1 MATFRMTQRS
11 GFALSRFMTL
21 TENVG
26 PGIAGLESGSRKPDT
41 GSSKPEAGS
50 GRLEVERGRET
61 GLLLALILFGFG
73 LRLLRLDFQPL
84 WWDEGYSVWFAT
96 HPLGSMM
103 ALTAQD
109 IHPPLYY
116 ALLHG
121 WTLLLG
127 ARPVALRL
135 FSVVVGTLMIPA
147 IYLAGRRMFTMRTA
161 LLAALLAAISP
172 LAVFYSQE
180 VRMYGLVALLSTGI
194 LLVAWQVLGPTDRP
208 ARWKSLLLYVLLTTA
223 ALHTQYYVVFLP
235 VGLTLFA
242 VWQWWRARR
251 TPDVSVRAPGDLS
264 ETNFTLSGSVSQL
277 PTQRASSEESEGLT
291 RRDSSPSWLRSGELG
306 AEPLRMTARR
316 RANFALSHWLGAQ
329 AAVAL
334 LYLPW
339 VIYAGPKL
347 VPYVSQKIVQD
358 ADRPLGP
365 LAYLGRHLSAFTVGH
380 LEGPL
385 APYWPAVLVLLIPV
399 ALGLIW
405 AMKPGAK
412 GPANQPTDE
421 IAIGDPQSAID
432 NPRHRAAA
440 PTASA
445 IVMLLLVLVSALLLG
460 WLVGLRYPFFPDRG
474 ERLLLLAMPALLLLV
489 AVGLDALVGRA
500 RPVGYALLGLCVAV
514 SAASLVVF
522 YTTPRYTQND
532 YRPLMAR
539 IVEQGLPGDTV
550 LAVYPWQ
557 AGYWRAYGD
566 PGGAVDVLTPGAAW
580 GAPVAG
586 ALEAAM
592 ARGRVWFPAHQ
603 ALGAILETRIEDYLR
618 AHSVAFLNEW
628 HGPNTRLSA
637 WARVPAASPEST
649 APVRFLLPEGDAG
662 AVELSGAGAQID
674 PVPAAN
680 AVMPL
685 SLSWRSE
692 SAPPVLDVSVR
703 LTDDLGHIW
712 AQHDYEPLG
721 GAAGYGETSCDTCG
735 DKSSLRGGQAHPWQ
749 AQDRLGLLIPAGTP
763 PGRYHVEVV
772 LRPEGGRRSLHAVSA
787 DGQTLGES
795 ARLFDVTVG
804 PADRTVG
811 PEHLPIA
818 TRRPVDMQGGLRL
831 LGYSMDEAP
840 ATPGDER
847 KINLFW
853 QATDAPAAEYTAFV
867 QLLDR
872 PGGVA
877 AGWEAPPGAGY
888 PTQVWAPGTLIR
900 TQASIRVP
908 ANLADGS
915 YRLIAGLF
923 RADDKSRLLTVG
935 GDDAFA
941 LDQLKVRGRLH
952 EMNPPN
958 PARAEN
964 VELDNLAR
972 LVGYDLASVD
982 GVKPGENLP
991 LTLYW
996 QALGAS
1002 ERPDTVFVHLLDD
1015 RGDIFGYGDSEPA
1028 AGALPTTGW
1037 LAGEYVKDPHEVAIR
1052 ADAPAGTYRLAI
1064 GVYDPAT
1071 GERLK
1076 RPDGADYIVLDP
1088 PIIVR

>member
-1 MATFRMTQRS
+1 MTRRM
-11 GFALSRFMTL
+11 SR
-21 TENVG
+21 TEKAAS
-26 PGIAGLESGSRKPDT
+26 GIADRWFLT
-41 GSSKPEAGS
+41 
-50 GRLEVERGRET
+50 
-61 GLLLALILFGFG
+61 ALILLGFG

-96 HPLGSMM
+96 HPLGPMM

-135 FSVVVGTLMIPA
+135 FSVVVGTLTIPA

-194 LLVAWQVLGPTDRP
+194 LPVAWQALGPTDRP
-208 ARWKSLLLYVLLTTA
+208 AHWKNLLLYVLLMTA
-223 ALHTQYYVVFLP
+223 ALYTQYYAVFLP

-242 VWQWWRARR
+242 VWQWWRGRR
-251 TPDVSVRAPGDLS
+251 TPDASVRAPGDLS
-264 ETNFTLSGSVSQL
+264 GTNVTLSESVSQL
-277 PTQRASSEESEGLT
+277 PTQRASSEESEALT
-291 RRDSSPSWLRSGELG
+291 RRDSSLSWLRSGELG
-306 AEPLRMTARR
+306 TEPLRMTRKK
-316 RANFALSHWLGAQ
+316 RADLALGHWLGAQ
-329 AAVAL
+329 VIVAL

-347 VPYVSQKIVQD
+347 VPYVSQKVVQD
-358 ADRPLGP
+358 ADRPLG
-365 LAYLGRHLSAFTVGH
+365 LLVYIGRHLSAFLAGH

-385 APYWPAVLVLLIPV
+385 APYWPAALLLLVPV

-405 AMKPGAK
+405 VMRSGAK
-412 GPANQPTDE
+412 GSTNQRINESANCH
-421 IAIGDPQSAID
+421 SAIN
-432 NPRHRAAA
+432 NPQ
-440 PTASA
+440 SA
-445 IVMLLLVLVSALLLG
+445 IVMLLFVLASALLLG

-474 ERLLLLAMPALLLLV
+474 ERLLLLALPALLLLV
-489 AVGLDALVGRA
+489 AAGLDALVERA
-500 RPVGYALLGLCVAV
+500 RPVGYALLGLGAAV
-514 SAASLVVF
+514 SVASLVAF
-522 YTTPRYTQND
+522 YATPRYTQND

-566 PGGAVDVLTPGAAW
+566 PGGAVDVLTPGATW

-603 ALGAILETRIEDYLR
+603 SLGAILETRIEDYLR
-618 AHSVAFLNEW
+618 THAVDFLNEW

-637 WARVPAASPEST
+637 WARVPAASPET
-649 APVRFLLPEGDAG
+649 TTPVRFLLPEGDAG

-721 GAAGYGETSCDTCG
+721 GAAGYGETSCDACG
-735 DKSSLRGGQAHPWQ
+735 DKSVLRGGQARPWE

-772 LRPEGGRRSLHAVSA
+772 LRPEGGGRPLHAVSA
-787 DGQTLGES
+787 GGRTLGES
-795 ARLFDVTVG
+795 ARLFDITVG

-811 PEHLPIA
+811 PERLPIA

-831 LGYSMDEAP
+831 LGYSMDETP

-853 QATDAPAAEYTAFV
+853 QARDTPAAEYTAFV
-867 QLLDR
+867 QLQDR
-872 PGGVA
+872 EGRVA

-900 TQASIRVP
+900 TQVSIRVP

-923 RADDKSRLLTVG
+923 RAQDKSRLLTAG

-941 LDQLKVRGRLH
+941 LGRLKVQGRPH
-952 EMNPPN
+952 ETNRPN
-958 PARAEN
+958 PAR
-964 VELDNLAR
+964 VVDIELDNLAR
-972 LVGYDLASVD
+972 LVGYDLAQPVE
-982 GVKPGENLP
+982 GVKPGENVP

-996 QALGAS
+996 QAMGAS
-1002 ERPDTVFVHLLDD
+1002 ERPYTVFVHLLDD
-1015 RGDIFGYGDSEPA
+1015 RGDILGYGDSEPA
-1028 AGALPTTGW
+1028 GGQLPTTGW

-1052 ADAPAGTYRLAI
+1052 ADAPPGTYRLAI
-1064 GVYDPAT
+1064 GLYNPAT

-1076 RPDGADYIVLDP
+1076 TPDGADYIVLDP
-1088 PIIVR
+1088 VVPVR